1 MKGNEGSK
9 LFYFVVG
16 RNINKY
22 RMMRNYSLQDLAER
36 IGLTKKTIQRYENGE
51 IRIDVDRI
59 ADVAEGL
66 QVEVADLIEGAQDFL
81 GVQIGETNQNPL
93 EIEELKKKP
102 LMYKGKPLT
111 DEQKRRVLDILNTI
125 LDFPR

>member
-93 EIEELKKKP
+93 EIEELEKKP